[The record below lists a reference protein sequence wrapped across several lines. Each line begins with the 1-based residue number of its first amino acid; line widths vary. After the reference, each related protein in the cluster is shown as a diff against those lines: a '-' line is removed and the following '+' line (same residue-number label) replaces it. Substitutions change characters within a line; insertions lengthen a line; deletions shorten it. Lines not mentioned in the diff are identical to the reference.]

1 MAAVIAVGVTAVAVA
16 AARRAPNRHRGT
28 VAVDMAAVEP
38 AVRRVPNR
46 LRDRAVAAGTAIAAV
61 AVEVAA
67 AVRAAEA
74 VRAAKAAEAADTV
87 GATGNPA

>member
-1 MAAVIAVGVTAVAVA
+1 MVEDTAVAAVASA
-16 AARRAPNRHRGT
+16 AARRARTRPLGT

-46 LRDRAVAAGTAIAAV
+46 LRDRAVAAQA
-61 AVEVAA
+61 EVAA
-67 AVRAAEA
+67 AVRAVEA

-87 GATGNPA
+87 GATANPA